1 MIMANTTLIS
11 VRIDTDT
18 LEKIEEFAEHR
29 RYWKRSGI
37 INSVLTSIFLNAQP
51 EDIQELITWWRHS
64 STKLTISVHKSEV

>member
-1 MIMANTTLIS
+1 MANTTLIS